1 MITKPMFVRAVIY
14 TEVKEEKSF
23 FIDVEYEEGS
33 TAYTIKESIKK
44 AVSDSAGV
52 YLSDV
57 LEIISVS
64 VL

>member
-23 FIDVEYEEGS
+23 FIDVEYEERS